1 MKWRQRN
8 WNSGGVKWVRWAVS
22 STVFFFVCLFVFF
35 LTINENALLHTSTP
49 ILELVEAKNLF
60 FSRFWIKFTVSYQNL
75 TKHHNTIF
83 LKIETYPHNMYIS
96 LWPNVYIPHHP
107 QYIIYPKKKLRYFH
121 DSTQKSKKT
130 HCDHSRWIQPNLSR
144 QNWFYLRTRK
154 LLSFNQSI
162 QEPVPL
168 YRCRLLSRPSLPS
181 LSPRHTPS
189 APLESAPSP
198 VSAPAPRRSH
208 HASASLAKPPQSPP
222 TCCLLLR
229 SRGSLDDSLS
239 SHDSARFYSTGLG

>member
-121 DSTQKSKKT
+121 DSTQKKK
-130 HCDHSRWIQPNLSR
+130 
-144 QNWFYLRTRK
+144 K
-154 LLSFNQSI
+154 LIAITAVESNPIWAAKTGSI
-162 QEPVPL
+162 YGQE
-168 YRCRLLSRPSLPS
+168 S
-181 LSPRHTPS
+181 
-189 APLESAPSP
+189 
-198 VSAPAPRRSH
+198 
-208 HASASLAKPPQSPP
+208 
-222 TCCLLLR
+222 CCLLTRVFKSQFHFTGVVFWAGHLF
-229 SRGSLDDSLS
+229 LLS
-239 SHDSARFYSTGLG
+239 HHGTRLLHLWNRLQAQCQLQLHVAPITRRLH